1 MSIKK
6 TIPDA
11 DLSSA
16 GDDFH
21 ILWAI
26 KKSLDL
32 LNFDERGLQAVT
44 IEGVEEN
51 ASKKLDPYGEKFLG
65 IDLTEYYGGKDFKSA
80 DTICIS
86 QLKYSTRRADENFTY
101 SKLYNGKKSYKG
113 SIIHR
118 LATTFKAFLD
128 EYGRDEVIRKTTIK
142 LVSNRSINSNVS
154 FPLNRTV

>member
-86 QLKYSTRRADENFTY
+86 QQRLKHF
-101 SKLYNGKKSYKG
+101 
-113 SIIHR
+113 
-118 LATTFKAFLD
+118 
-128 EYGRDEVIRKTTIK
+128 
-142 LVSNRSINSNVS
+142 
-154 FPLNRTV
+154 